1 MASDAPAFESR
12 NSDSVALHPQSH
24 DPPASWYHT
33 FLLRRAQAR
42 GVQTDL
48 IKSSAIKIAESQK
61 LLAEVDA
68 LLRR

>member
-12 NSDSVALHPQSH
+12 NPDSVALDPHAH
-24 DPPASWYHT
+24 DPGASWYHT
-33 FLLRRAQAR
+33 FFLRRARAR
-42 GVQTDL
+42 GAQTDL
-48 IKSSAIKIAESQK
+48 MKSSAIKLAESQK